1 MGPPPTLP
9 HIALACEEI
18 DECVLGHVDDGMVG
32 LSKDDKGVLRACEH
46 CKQGVRDD
54 QGKIRR

>member
-18 DECVLGHVDDGMVG
+18 NECVLGHVDDGMAG

-46 CKQGVRDD
+46 CKQGARTTK
-54 QGKIRR
+54 GR